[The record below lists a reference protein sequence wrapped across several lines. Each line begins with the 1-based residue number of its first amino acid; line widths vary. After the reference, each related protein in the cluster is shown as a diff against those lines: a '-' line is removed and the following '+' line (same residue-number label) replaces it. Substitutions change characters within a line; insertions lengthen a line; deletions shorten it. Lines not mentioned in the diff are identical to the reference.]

1 MKAFGRILSA
11 AFVCALL
18 AACQERLPEPITL
31 DDQDNAPLELEVIA
45 NPAGVTRGPLYDTV
59 LPEGARIGV
68 AIVENN
74 LDTYNGKTIMNIPY
88 EAKMKDGSQVWEAVS
103 EQILLT
109 NTSGNAYAYYPYS
122 EEITSLKE
130 IPIKA
135 SSTHQVDYLHAK
147 KVGGLRK
154 SNTKASIYF
163 YHILGIVR
171 LSVTRGTYTG
181 EGVITSAS
189 VGGEG
194 IAGKAMLNTIDARVT
209 DYEDVGVHIGPPI
222 EPFTISSEKQWRDI
236 IVVPTKTDSKLEIEL
251 CIDGRKVMVETSRNT
266 TISGGYI
273 NNINI
278 TIDKGSA
285 YVTSTDITEWTHDKF
300 SNRIELKEHTVTF
313 AGNTEALT
321 FDSSVDEEGNVNIIV
336 APQFTIDS
344 EVKPVTIDGEATL
357 EQNVDEETGIMTIKL
372 SDINSDVTINFNG
385 FWLWMT
391 FVHEITD
398 ISQPT
403 RIYYGGSPERIKMD
417 GVEISTEMYHQFETT
432 GEHVMKMAIKNYK
445 GYQYS
450 FMQYILTVKS
460 AIFPEGMETLGAWC
474 FLGCSNLKEVSLPST
489 LKSISYQVFERS
501 GLTSCVV
508 PDGCRMSY
516 GVFDDCSSL
525 TYVKFP
531 SDMTAIPDGTLAGCS
546 KLADFEIPAGVTS
559 IGHSAFE
566 GTAITSIA
574 FPDAVSELADEV
586 CKSCKYLK
594 EIRLPASLT
603 KIGRQAF
610 SFCESIERFIQADGS
625 YEEGVFTIP
634 EGVTELGEIPFY
646 FRSPTI
652 KTMSIPSTLTTVVDR
667 SFSCPNLERYIMPN
681 GNPLF
686 DIRNNS
692 IVETAT
698 NRLIAGAILS
708 SKIHESVTTIGK
720 EAFYESCIA
729 SVDLHAGVTMIE
741 DYAFDYSDITQIIC
755 RATTPPTLGESPFR
769 LTNYSGRMKVPEES
783 ISLYRSSWFL
793 TDVGYLGWTN
803 YRWGLVAL
811 AEGE

>member
-1 MKAFGRILSA
+1 
-11 AFVCALL
+11 
-18 AACQERLPEPITL
+18 
-31 DDQDNAPLELEVIA
+31 
-45 NPAGVTRGPLYDTV
+45 
-59 LPEGARIGV
+59 
-68 AIVENN
+68 
-74 LDTYNGKTIMNIPY
+74 
-88 EAKMKDGSQVWEAVS
+88 
-103 EQILLT
+103 
-109 NTSGNAYAYYPYS
+109 
-122 EEITSLKE
+122 
-130 IPIKA
+130 
-135 SSTHQVDYLHAK
+135 
-147 KVGGLRK
+147 
-154 SNTKASIYF
+154 
-163 YHILGIVR
+163 
-171 LSVTRGTYTG
+171 
-181 EGVITSAS
+181 
-189 VGGEG
+189 
-194 IAGKAMLNTIDARVT
+194 
-209 DYEDVGVHIGPPI
+209 
-222 EPFTISSEKQWRDI
+222 
-236 IVVPTKTDSKLEIEL
+236 
-251 CIDGRKVMVETSRNT
+251 
-266 TISGGYI
+266 
-273 NNINI
+273 
-278 TIDKGSA
+278 
-285 YVTSTDITEWTHDKF
+285 
-300 SNRIELKEHTVTF
+300 
-313 AGNTEALT
+313 
-321 FDSSVDEEGNVNIIV
+321 
-336 APQFTIDS
+336 
-344 EVKPVTIDGEATL
+344 VKPVTIDGEATL

-489 LKSISYQVFERS
+489 LKSISYQAFERS

-508 PDGCRMSY
+508 PDGCWMSY

-525 TYVKFP
+525 TYVKLP

-586 CKSCKYLK
+586 CKSCRYLK
-594 EIRLPASLT
+594 EVRLPASLT
-603 KIGRQAF
+603 RIGNQAF
-610 SFCESIERFIQADGS
+610 SFCESIEKFIQADGS

-667 SFSCPNLERYIMPN
+667 SFCCPNLERYIIPN
-681 GNPLF
+681 GNPVF

-692 IVETAT
+692 VVETAT

-729 SVDLHAGVTMIE
+729 SVDLHAGITTIE

>member
-1 MKAFGRILSA
+1 MKAFRRLISVA
-11 AFVCALL
+11 ALYSLL
-18 AACQERLPEPITL
+18 AACQERLSEPDRPIEEE
-31 DDQDNAPLELEVIA
+31 AVPLELEVIA
-45 NPAGVTRGPLYDTV
+45 NPAGVTRGPIYDTV

-74 LDTYNGKTIMNIPY
+74 LDTYDGKNLMNIPY
-88 EAKMKDGSQVWEAVS
+88 EAKTKDGKQVWEAVNDP
-103 EQILLT
+103 ILLT
-109 NTSGNAYAYYPYS
+109 HTTGNVYAYYPYS
-122 EEITSLKE
+122 EDITSLKE
-130 IPIKA
+130 IPLKA

-147 KVGGLRK
+147 KVSSKRK
-154 SNTKASIYF
+154 SSPKASIYF
-163 YHILGIVR
+163 YHILGVVR
-171 LSVTRGTYTG
+171 LSITRGTY
-181 EGVITSAS
+181 EEAGVITAAS
-189 VGGEG
+189 IGGQG
-194 IAGKAMLNTIDARVT
+194 VAGKAMLNTIDARVT
-209 DYEDVGVHIGPPI
+209 DYGDIGVHIGPPI
-222 EPFTISSEKQWRDI
+222 DPFTISSEKQWRDI
-236 IVVPTKTDSKLEIEL
+236 IVVPTKTDAKLEIEL
-251 CIDGRKVMVETSRNT
+251 CIDGKKVMVETSRNT

-285 YVTSTDITEWTHDKF
+285 YVTSTDVTEWTHDKF
-300 SNRIELKEHTVTF
+300 SNRIDLKDHTVTF
-313 AGNTEALT
+313 GGNTEALT
-321 FDSSVDEEGNVNIIV
+321 FDSSVDEEGNVQIIV
-336 APQFTIDS
+336 APHFTIDS

-357 EQNVDEETGIMTIKL
+357 EQSVDEQTGIMTIKL

-516 GVFDDCSSL
+516 GVFDDCRSL
-525 TYVKFP
+525 TYAKLP
-531 SDMTAIPDGTLAGCS
+531 SDMTAIPEGTFAGCS
-546 KLADFEIPAGVTS
+546 SLAEFEFPSGVTS
-559 IGHSAFE
+559 IGYSAFE

-574 FPDAVSELADEV
+574 FPDAVSELAQGV

-594 EIRLPASLT
+594 EVRLPASLT
-603 KIGRQAF
+603 KINDQAF

-625 YEEGVFTIP
+625 CEEGVLT
-634 EGVTELGEIPFY
+634 
-646 FRSPTI
+646 
-652 KTMSIPSTLTTVVDR
+652 IPSTLVNVVDR
-667 SFSCPNLERYIMPN
+667 SFSCPNLDRYILQTT
-681 GNPLF
+681 NPKF

-692 IVETAT
+692 VVETAT
-698 NRLIAGAILS
+698 NRLIAGAVLS

-729 SVDLHAGVTMIE
+729 SVDIHAGVTTIE
-741 DYAFDYSDITQIIC
+741 SYAFDYSDITQIIC
-755 RATTPPTLGESPFR
+755 RGTTPPTLGESPFR

-783 ISLYRSSWFL
+783 ISLYRSTWYL

>member
-1 MKAFGRILSA
+1 MKAFGRLLSTA
-11 AFVCALL
+11 ALCSLL

-31 DDQDNAPLELEVIA
+31 DDQDSAPLELEVIA
-45 NPAGVTRGPLYDTV
+45 NPASVTRGPIYDTV
-59 LPEGARIGV
+59 LPEGARIGL

-74 LDTYNGKTIMNIPY
+74 LDTYNGKSIMNIPY
-88 EAKMKDGSQVWEAVS
+88 EAKTKDGSQVWEAVN
-103 EQILLT
+103 EEILLT

-122 EEITSLKE
+122 EDITSLKE
-130 IPIKA
+130 IPLKA

-163 YHILGIVR
+163 YHILGVVR

-236 IVVPTKTDSKLEIEL
+236 IVVPTKTDAKLEIEL

-285 YVTSTDITEWTHDKF
+285 YVTSTDVTEWTHDKF
-300 SNRIELKEHTVTF
+300 SNRIDLKEHTVTF

-357 EQNVDEETGIMTIKL
+357 EQSVDEETGIMTIKL

-525 TYVKFP
+525 TYVKLP

-652 KTMSIPSTLTTVVDR
+652 KTMSIPSTLTTIVDR

-741 DYAFDYSDITQIIC
+741 DYAFDYSDITQVIC